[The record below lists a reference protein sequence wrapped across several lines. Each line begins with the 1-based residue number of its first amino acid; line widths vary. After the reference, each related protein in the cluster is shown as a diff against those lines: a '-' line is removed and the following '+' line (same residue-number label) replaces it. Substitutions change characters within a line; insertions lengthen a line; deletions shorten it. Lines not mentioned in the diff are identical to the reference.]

1 MKDARNKHLTP
12 AMHRVLRALD
22 DDVDCDLVR
31 EGREVWYG
39 HSRTNGT
46 VLNALL
52 RLCLV
57 SADDWGHEESGYQ
70 RYTINE
76 DGRGVVQDPNYVP
89 RILRLGSQQ
98 KETR

>member
-12 AMHRVLRALD
+12 AMHRVLRALAD
-22 DDVDCDLVR
+22 DADRDLVR

-39 HSRTNGT
+39 SSRTNST

-57 SADDWGHEESGYQ
+57 SPDGFHETGQGYE
-70 RYTINE
+70 RYEINE

-89 RILRLGSQQ
+89 RILRLGSRQ